1 MRDVT
6 PGAVSRRVRSGV
18 APHVP
23 HTPLT
28 LAVLGDS
35 IAYGTGARSAADA
48 LGPRLSAALG
58 AEGFD
63 VSLHVLAVPGAV
75 SRDLVTQV
83 ERARRLRPDLA
94 VVVIGA
100 NDLARFV
107 PVDAAVGAL
116 TSALR
121 GLRALG
127 TDVVLVPAP
136 DMSSIPFVPP
146 AFRPAVRAACRV
158 LQREQTAVAE
168 ATGCSVASVASEV
181 AGEFGSAPALFAHDR
196 YHPSSAG
203 YARIAA
209 ALAPYVLDA
218 ARARRDATAA

>member
-1 MRDVT
+1 M
-6 PGAVSRRVRSGV
+6 PA
-18 APHVP
+18 
-23 HTPLT
+23 TPLT
-28 LAVLGDS
+28 FAVLGDS

-48 LGPRLSAALG
+48 LGPRLTAALT

-63 VSLHVLAVPGAV
+63 VSLHLLAVPGAV
-75 SRDLVTQV
+75 SRDLGPQV

-107 PVDAAVGAL
+107 PADRAVASL
-116 TSALR
+116 ASALR
-121 GLRALG
+121 DLRALG

-136 DMSSIPFVPP
+136 DMSAVPFVPP
-146 AFRPAVRAACRV
+146 AFRAAVQAACRT
-158 LQREQTAVAE
+158 LQREQTGVAE
-168 ATGCSVASVASEV
+168 AAGCTVASVAADV
-181 AGEFGSAPALFAHDR
+181 AGAFGSDPALFSHDR

-218 ARARRDATAA
+218 ARERRDASAA

>member
-1 MRDVT
+1 M
-6 PGAVSRRVRSGV
+6 PA
-18 APHVP
+18 
-23 HTPLT
+23 TPLT

-35 IAYGTGARSAADA
+35 IAYGTGARSSADA
-48 LGPRLSAALG
+48 LGPRLTAALT

-75 SRDLVTQV
+75 SRDLAPQV

-107 PVDAAVGAL
+107 PVDRAVGSLA
-116 TSALR
+116 SALR
-121 GLRALG
+121 ELRALG

-146 AFRPAVRAACRV
+146 ALRAAVQRACRV
-158 LQREQTAVAE
+158 LQRQQAEVAE
-168 ATGCSVASVASEV
+168 AAGCTVASVAAEV
-181 AGEFGSAPALFAHDR
+181 AGEFGSDPALFSHDR
-196 YHPSSAG
+196 FHPSSAG

-209 ALAPYVLDA
+209 ALAPSVLEA
-218 ARARRDATAA
+218 ARERRDASAA

>member
-1 MRDVT
+1 VLPPT
-6 PGAVSRRVRSGV
+6 S
-18 APHVP
+18 
-23 HTPLT
+23 LT

-35 IAYGTGARSAADA
+35 IAYGTGARSSADA
-48 LGPRLSAALG
+48 LGPRLTAALT

-75 SRDLVTQV
+75 SGDLVPQV
-83 ERARRLRPDLA
+83 ERARPLRPDLA

-107 PVDAAVGAL
+107 PVDRAVGSL
-116 TSALR
+116 SSALR
-121 GLRALG
+121 ELRALG

-146 AFRPAVRAACRV
+146 ALRAAVQRACGV
-158 LQREQTAVAE
+158 LQREQAEVAE
-168 ATGCSVASVASEV
+168 AAGCTVASVAAEV
-181 AGEFGSAPALFAHDR
+181 AGEFGSDPALFSHDR
-196 YHPSSAG
+196 FHPSSAG

-218 ARARRDATAA
+218 AGERRDASAA